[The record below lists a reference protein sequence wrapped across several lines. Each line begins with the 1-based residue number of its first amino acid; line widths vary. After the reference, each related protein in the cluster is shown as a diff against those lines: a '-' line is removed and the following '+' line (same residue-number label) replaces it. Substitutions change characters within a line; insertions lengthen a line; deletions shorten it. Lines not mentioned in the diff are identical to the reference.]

1 MWSGDFWEVKGS
13 KEAEFVALS
22 EGAKDINSVVQIL
35 LSIGIPVKLP
45 VIVRVDNVGAI
56 FFAENVT
63 MSTRTHHVDMRY
75 HFLTEFVEDGFIKI
89 IFEDRQFF

>member
-1 MWSGDFWEVKGS
+1 
-13 KEAEFVALS
+13 
-22 EGAKDINSVVQIL
+22 
-35 LSIGIPVKLP
+35 